1 MEDKHVAVGQ
11 LERHQVLVILASIMQ
26 HWKRRVLIAALPV
39 SALAQSPSPR
49 ISAIRCGASGAASTV
64 PALTW
69 HGDVVQWAEWPV
81 RLGAQGI
88 RSRIIVARMPAARL
102 QFALDIA
109 RRDDVVIPWS
119 LNEAPSDA
127 IVAVNAGQFTDAG
140 PWGWVVHKQKELQ
153 PPGVGPLAG
162 AFVVDSAGGIAI
174 LTPQEIASW
183 RSPLRAIEAVQSYP
197 MLLVGASQALR
208 ALCSTTSGIDL
219 THRDARLAIG
229 VSRDRNGETQVL
241 LALSRFEAP
250 GGVATR
256 VPIGPTT
263 PEMAEIMRRLGA
275 DRAMMLDGGL
285 SAQML
290 VRTLSATTRWPGLRD
305 VPLAL
310 VARLRRD

>member
-1 MEDKHVAVGQ
+1 M
-11 LERHQVLVILASIMQ
+11 
-26 HWKRRVLIAALPV
+26 
-39 SALAQSPSPR
+39 
-49 ISAIRCGASGAASTV
+49 
-64 PALTW
+64 
-69 HGDVVQWAEWPV
+69 
-81 RLGAQGI
+81 
-88 RSRIIVARMPAARL
+88 
-102 QFALDIA
+102 
-109 RRDDVVIPWS
+109 
-119 LNEAPSDA
+119 
-127 IVAVNAGQFTDAG
+127 
-140 PWGWVVHKQKELQ
+140 HKQKELQ

-174 LTPQEIASW
+174 LTSREIALW
-183 RSPLRAIEAVQSYP
+183 RAPLRAIEAVQSYP
-197 MLLVGASQALR
+197 MLLDGAARAPR
-208 ALCSTTSGIDL
+208 ALCSATSGIDL

-229 VSRDRNGETQVL
+229 LSRGRGGETLIL

-290 VRTLSATTRWPGLRD
+290 VRTSNDTTRWPGLRD